1 MTTPPKHIGI
11 DVCSGP
17 SLSRAERMAQEAA
30 RHAPLAPPRK
40 ANPPTA
46 SAEQPDPRLPAGE

>member
-17 SLSRAERMAQEAA
+17 SLSRAERMALEAA
-30 RHAPLAPPRK
+30 RFAPPVRN

-46 SAEQPDPRLPAGE
+46 PAEQPDPRLSAGE

>member
-1 MTTPPKHIGI
+1 MTTAAKHIGI

-30 RHAPLAPPRK
+30 RHAPPRK
-40 ANPPTA
+40 ASPPTA
-46 SAEQPDPRLPAGE
+46 PAEQPDPRLPAGE